1 MLATDAIP
9 GGQRSHDV
17 AGNSANDS
25 TARALLR
32 MRRPLASTSTMA
44 ELTSLFPNYEA
55 ASLLVDT
62 YFDRVHWFM
71 LLFHQDEFRQRWQLL
86 YRQLRNNQHSTA
98 ENLGF
103 ISTFLMVIAIGLQYA
118 GAHRKHLLATY
129 QVDCDAL
136 QTRIFAAIRE
146 RLLDIMALGI
156 LEAAQTCVLLGT
168 YYLFHGNPGLAWPVC
183 GCALRIAQ
191 ALYLH
196 RKQQPPSTDS
206 ERPSMTRRNENEARK
221 RCWWAIYE
229 IETFCSMSYGYP
241 HSINDTDCDVEP
253 LDPSAKLPAAQS
265 PASFNE
271 PLQCETTLLT
281 YKYLM
286 SKLSVIT
293 NEILSRLYCVGS
305 ASANNL
311 AVKPK
316 LSSQH
321 LVRKVASINR
331 KLEAWKAEIPPLLQ
345 AHWTSSSDTP
355 GYASREEFDLDIGAS
370 GPVFESHIFQLQ
382 ALTLQL
388 AYENARIIVNRP
400 LLSFRLVTRSNTVT
414 NQPHPDPNDPFTQSM
429 QACRDAA
436 INITK
441 ASSIPIMNLVAD
453 TYAAAF
459 VGIHTFTAGLTLGIL
474 NSIDPLSSQSHEAKV
489 GLQRLMVIQAKLK
502 ERSPL
507 PAQGLEILQRL
518 ARHVLEKEL
527 RAMLAMPGV
536 ESVRASGGQEGRHE
550 HRRATAEEYPC
561 QQQPDSLPST
571 NTYLPVIAGL
581 EETSPSGTNDTAF
594 QYIPD
599 TALSQA
605 VAEFEK
611 GMPDIHHFV

>member
-1 MLATDAIP
+1 MATDAIP
-9 GGQRSHDV
+9 GGQRSHHAV
-17 AGNSANDS
+17 NDS
-25 TARALLR
+25 MARTLPR
-32 MRRPLASTSTMA
+32 MRRPLASTSGVA
-44 ELTSLFPNYEA
+44 GLTSLFPKYEA
-55 ASLLVDT
+55 AALLVDT
-62 YFDRVHWFM
+62 YFDCVHWFM

-86 YRQLRNNQHSTA
+86 YKQARSNHHSTA

-103 ISTFLMVIAIGLQYA
+103 ISTFLMVIAIGLQYT
-118 GAHRKHLLATY
+118 GVNRKRLLATY

-136 QTRIFAAIRE
+136 QTHIFAAIRE
-146 RLLDIMALGI
+146 RLLDIMALGT

-168 YYLFHGNPGLAWPVC
+168 YYLFHGDPGLAWPVC

-191 ALYLH
+191 ALHLH
-196 RKQQPPSTDS
+196 RKQQPLSTDS
-206 ERPSMTRRNENEARK
+206 ERPSMTWRNESEARK

-241 HSINDTDCDVEP
+241 HSINDADCDAEP

-293 NEILSRLYCVGS
+293 NEILSQLYCVGS

-311 AVKPK
+311 AVKPR

-321 LVRKVASINR
+321 LVRKVVSISR
-331 KLEAWKAEIPPLLQ
+331 KLEAWKAEIPPLLRDC
-345 AHWTSSSDTP
+345 WTSSSETP

-400 LLSFRLVTRSNTVT
+400 LLSFRLVTRSNTT
-414 NQPHPDPNDPFTQSM
+414 ADEPHSDHSNDPFTQSM

-436 INITK
+436 INISK
-441 ASSIPIMNLVAD
+441 ASSIPIMDLVAD

-459 VGIHTFTAGLTLGIL
+459 VGIHTFTAGLTLCIL

-489 GLQRLMVIQAKLK
+489 GLQRLMVIQTKLK

-507 PAQGLEILQRL
+507 PGQGLEILQRL
-518 ARHVLEKEL
+518 AKHVLEKEL
-527 RAMLAMPGV
+527 GAMLAVPGV
-536 ESVRASGGQEGRHE
+536 EPVRTSDVGRTGHHE
-550 HRRATAEEYPC
+550 YRRATADGGIRP
-561 QQQPDSLPST
+561 QQLESLPSI
-571 NTYLPVIAGL
+571 NPYLPAMAAP
-581 EETSPSGTNDTAF
+581 EETSPPGTNDTTAF

-605 VAEFEK
+605 IAEFEK
-611 GMPDIHHFV
+611 GMSNIHFV

>member
-1 MLATDAIP
+1 
-9 GGQRSHDV
+9 
-17 AGNSANDS
+17 
-25 TARALLR
+25 
-32 MRRPLASTSTMA
+32 MRQSLASSGVA
-44 ELTSLFPNYEA
+44 ELISLFPHHKA
-55 ASLLVDT
+55 AALLVDT

-86 YRQLRNNQHSTA
+86 YRQPRSNHHSTA

-118 GAHRKHLLATY
+118 GTHRKHLLETY
-129 QVDCDAL
+129 RVDCDAL

-146 RLLDIMALGI
+146 RLLDIMALGT
-156 LEAAQTCVLLGT
+156 LGAAQTCVLLGT
-168 YYLFHGNPGLAWPVC
+168 YYLFHGDPGLAWPVC

-191 ALYLH
+191 ALHLH
-196 RKQQPPSTDS
+196 RKQQPPSTESDQ
-206 ERPSMTRRNENEARK
+206 PSMTWRNENEARK

-229 IETFCSMSYGYP
+229 IEMFCSMSYGYP
-241 HSINDTDCDVEP
+241 HSINDFDCDVEP
-253 LDPSAKLPAAQS
+253 LDPSAKLPGAQS

-293 NEILSRLYCVGS
+293 NEILSQLYCVGS

-311 AVKPK
+311 AVKPR

-321 LVRKVASINR
+321 LMRKVASINR

-345 AHWTSSSDTP
+345 AHWKPSSQLP
-355 GYASREEFDLDIGAS
+355 GYSSREEFDLDIGAS

-400 LLSFRLVTRSNTVT
+400 LLSFRLVTPSNTVT
-414 NQPHPDPNDPFTQSM
+414 SHPDPSDPFPQSM

-436 INITK
+436 INISE
-441 ASSIPIMNLVAD
+441 ASSIPITNLVTD

-489 GLQRLMVIQAKLK
+489 GLQKLMVIQAKLK

-518 ARHVLEKEL
+518 VRHVLEKEL
-527 RAMLAMPGV
+527 GAMLAVPGV
-536 ESVRASGGQEGRHE
+536 ESVDVSDAGRGGHHGYGRDTT
-550 HRRATAEEYPC
+550 ATAGDSRL
-561 QQQPDSLPST
+561 QQPNSLPNT
-571 NTYLPVIAGL
+571 NPSLPAMTGP
-581 EETSPSGTNDTAF
+581 EEAFPLGTNDPAF

-611 GMPDIHHFV
+611 GMPDIHHLV